1 MKVSRLGQG
10 GSNRKE
16 VNFMKYVKPE
26 VAPLASAIEA
36 VQSSTSKKNHVTP
49 DSMLISATTSAYEA
63 DE

>member
-1 MKVSRLGQG
+1 
-10 GSNRKE
+10 
-16 VNFMKYVKPE
+16 MKYVKPE

-36 VQSSTSKKNHVTP
+36 VQSSTNKKNHVTP